1 MFLLSLCKCISL
13 HQASGFNLILKVD
26 EKMVSPGVWKTFPQH
41 EYKLKRYSTSVI
53 MAKKD
58 IFLILFP
65 LINIIPI
72 LVMNV
77 CVTFSLIARLM
88 FNVLTSQCIILD
100 NLPLFPP
107 IMSFFIP
114 VQWMIVSPSPLLL
127 IWSPPAPRPGHRGIL
142 WYIYRNKIKRQFY
155 LGCMKDL
162 ICLRFST
169 DSTSSFC

>member
-1 MFLLSLCKCISL
+1 M
-13 HQASGFNLILKVD
+13 
-26 EKMVSPGVWKTFPQH
+26 E
-41 EYKLKRYSTSVI
+41 
-53 MAKKD
+53 KKD

-65 LINIIPI
+65 LINTFPI

-88 FNVLTSQCIILD
+88 FNVLTSLCIILD
-100 NLPLFPP
+100 NLPLSPP

-142 WYIYRNKIKRQFY
+142 WEIESIKLKLRGSFIFAVWRI
-155 LGCMKDL
+155 LFVLDSRL
-162 ICLRFST
+162 IPLPVFATLLSYFHILQDIPPACLRY
-169 DSTSSFC
+169 FCLRSRSACLIASCLKIITIKQIN